1 MASSLSNPVDNLAE
15 AEAIHKTKCK
25 YDNKKDMIIKKCET
39 CAIKYKD
46 CECCLQYTIVN
57 DVLIEYKCLFCNK
70 NYQKKKFEK
79 NFKKRDLSIHT
90 NINKYYVNRYPNLA
104 RIL

>member
-1 MASSLSNPVDNLAE
+1 
-15 AEAIHKTKCK
+15 
-25 YDNKKDMIIKKCET
+25 MIIKKCET

-70 NYQKKKFEK
+70 NYQKKKVW
-79 NFKKRDLSIHT
+79 KKL
-90 NINKYYVNRYPNLA
+90 
-104 RIL
+104 